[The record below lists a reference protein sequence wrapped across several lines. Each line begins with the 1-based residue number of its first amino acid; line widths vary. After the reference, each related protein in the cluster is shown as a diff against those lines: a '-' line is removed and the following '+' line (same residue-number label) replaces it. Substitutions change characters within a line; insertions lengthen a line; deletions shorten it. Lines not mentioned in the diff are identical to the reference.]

1 MKLKA
6 QTLSALK
13 TFEAAARLRSFT
25 DAARELCVT
34 TGAVSQQI
42 RKLEDTLGVDLFIRR
57 SRGIALTPQAQ
68 ELLVVTQQSLQAIE
82 AVVDSFR
89 HIGGEEVRL
98 KSTPSFVFK
107 WLIPRLQAFN
117 SEYPDIRVE
126 TFADAALL
134 DLEAGDFDLAINY
147 GFGGYPGFEAV
158 RFMGE
163 SLIPVMSPDYQL
175 DIDWQDP
182 DCWQQVNL
190 LHDALPFPDAERD
203 AEWRYWLNASG
214 LSAVDSARGHYFN
227 RVDMAIAAASAGL
240 GVALARHSLVEDE
253 LATGRLVAPLPAIES
268 ESSYYLLIPHAV
280 RNSLSVSRLKSWLLQ
295 EAVRE
300 GSPGC

>member
-6 QTLSALK
+6 QTLAALK
-13 TFEAAARLRSFT
+13 TFEAAARLQSFT

-42 RKLEDTLGVDLFIRR
+42 RKLEEALGVELFVRR
-57 SRGIALTPQAQ
+57 SRGIALTSQAQ
-68 ELLVVTQQSLQAIE
+68 ELLAVTQQSLQAIE
-82 AVVDSFR
+82 KVIDSFNQLS
-89 HIGGEEVRL
+89 GDQVRL

-117 SEYPDIRVE
+117 SIYPEIRVE

-134 DLEAGDFDLAINY
+134 DLNAGDFDLAINY
-147 GFGGYPGFEAV
+147 GFGNYPGFEAV

-163 SLIPVMSPDYQL
+163 HLVPVMSPDYL
-175 DIDWQDP
+175 PEIDWQDP
-182 DCWQQVNL
+182 ASWQQVNL

-203 AEWRYWLNASG
+203 AEWRFWLNKVG
-214 LSAVDSARGHYFN
+214 LSEVDSSKGHYFN

-240 GVALARHSLVEDE
+240 GVALARQSLVAEE
-253 LATGRLVAPLPAIES
+253 LQSGRLVAPLGAVES
-268 ESSYYLLIPHAV
+268 DSSYYILIPHAV
-280 RNSLSVSRLKSWLLQ
+280 RNSPSVTRLKNWLLE
-295 EAVRE
+295 EAERGE
-300 GSPGC
+300 H